1 MKKQTV
7 SAREASVD
15 FCLNVW
21 PTLFPGKRSGSQADY
36 SRVAFFVKAVQAGT
50 AGEEWIIRIL
60 STYAPDRYN
69 IKVSD
74 VKFEITT

>member
-1 MKKQTV
+1 MNKQTV

-69 IKVSD
+69 IN

>member
-69 IKVSD
+69 IKVSN
-74 VKFEITT
+74 VQFEITT

>member
-1 MKKQTV
+1 MKKQIV

-21 PTLFPGKRSGSQADY
+21 PSLFQGKRNGSQADY
-36 SRVAFFVKAVQAGT
+36 SRVAFFVKAVEANT
-50 AGEEWIIRIL
+50 ASEQWIIRIL

-69 IKVSD
+69 INVLGAE
-74 VKFEITT
+74 FEITT

>member
-21 PTLFPGKRSGSQADY
+21 PTLFAGKRSGSQANY
-36 SRVAFFVKAVQAGT
+36 SRVTYFVKAVQAGT
-50 AGEEWIIRIL
+50 ASEQWIIRIL

-74 VKFEITT
+74 AIFEITT